1 MAGKESI
8 PKILVIDDETDIR
21 DGCKWI
27 LSRMGYDVLCAENGQ
42 DGLQILENEDID
54 IVLCDIKMPGM
65 DGFEVLAKIKE
76 QYTSVLVIMIT
87 GFSTVEIA
95 IEAMKK
101 GAYDFISKPFTPD
114 ELRIVIK
121 RAFETLHLT
130 LEANALKLE
139 QQKNL
144 IDLETEQSRIRT
156 IIETLP
162 NGLLV
167 TNTLGQIV
175 LMNPVAQNYLD
186 LGPDNCLG
194 KNIELCIEDKGL
206 CDYIMEIS
214 RGHYKADKDTS
225 YELVLSEERF
235 ILAEGRPVLNED
247 AQCMGAVVTL
257 SDITDLKI
265 FDRLKSEFVAQVSH
279 ELRSPLSVIHDQLAM
294 VIKAGDSE
302 KSGKSVTSEN
312 NQYLLGRAR
321 DKTKSL
327 ISLISDLL
335 DISRIEAG
343 NECLEPVKVHV
354 EDIIKKIVE
363 FQEVQAKKKNQSIAL
378 KLPDTKT
385 PSLVCDPLTLE
396 SIFGNLITNA
406 IKYTPEGGKIS
417 IKMDI
422 RNENVRV
429 KIKDNGFGI
438 EQKHLTRL
446 FDKFYRVKDDNTRF
460 INGTGLGLTIV
471 KSLVDSLKGSIHVE
485 SEPGHGSQFT
495 VILPCNAQ
503 TGKTE

>member
-1 MAGKESI
+1 MEGKETI
-8 PKILVIDDETDIR
+8 PKILVIDDEMDIR
-21 DGCKWI
+21 DGCERI
-27 LSRMGYDVLCAENGQ
+27 LYRMGYDVLCAENGQ
-42 DGLQILENEDID
+42 DGLQILENQDIC

-76 QYTSVLVIMIT
+76 QYKSVLVIMLT
-87 GFSTVEIA
+87 GFSTVETA

-139 QQKNL
+139 QHKNL

-162 NGLLV
+162 HGLMV
-167 TNTLGQIV
+167 TNIRGQIV
-175 LMNPVAQNYLD
+175 LMNPVAQKYLN
-186 LGPDNCLG
+186 LGHDTCVG
-194 KNIELCIEDKGL
+194 KMIELCIEDKGL
-206 CDYIMEIS
+206 CDYIMQIS
-214 RGHYKADKDTS
+214 RGHYKADEDMPS
-225 YELVLSEERF
+225 YELALSEERF

-247 AQCMGAVVTL
+247 AKCMGAVVTL

-279 ELRSPLSVIHDQLAM
+279 ELRSPLSVIHDQLGM
-294 VIKAGDSE
+294 VIKASDSE
-302 KSGKSVTSEN
+302 KSGKSEK
-312 NQYLLGRAR
+312 NQYLIGRAR
-321 DKTKSL
+321 DKTKNL
-327 ISLISDLL
+327 ISLIGDLL

-343 NECLEPVKVHV
+343 NECLEPVKVNA
-354 EDIIKKIVE
+354 EDILKKIVE
-363 FQEVQAKKKNQSIAL
+363 FQDVQARKKNLSIEL
-378 KLPDTKT
+378 KLPDKKT
-385 PSLVCDPLTLE
+385 PSLICDPTALE

-406 IKYTPEGGKIS
+406 IKYTPDGGKIS
-417 IKMDI
+417 IKLDSRDENI
-422 RNENVRV
+422 RVT
-429 KIKDNGFGI
+429 IKDNGFGI
-438 EQKHLTRL
+438 EQKHLPRL
-446 FDKFYRVKDDNTRF
+446 FEKFYRVKDDNTRF

-485 SEPGHGSQFT
+485 SEPGRGSLFT

-503 TGKTE
+503 TGQTE

>member
-1 MAGKESI
+1 MAGKETI
-8 PKILVIDDETDIR
+8 PEILVIDDEKDIR
-21 DGCKWI
+21 DGCQWI
-27 LSRMGYDVLCAENGQ
+27 ISRMGYEVFCAENGP
-42 DGLQILENEDID
+42 DGLEILEKEDIHL
-54 IVLCDIKMPGM
+54 VLCDIKMPGM
-65 DGFEVLAKIKE
+65 DGFDVLAKIKE
-76 QYTSVLVIMIT
+76 RFASVLVIMIT
-87 GFSTVEIA
+87 GFSTVEA
-95 IEAMKK
+95 AVEAMKK

-121 RAFETLHLT
+121 RALETQQLT
-130 LEANALKLE
+130 LEADALKRE
-139 QQKNL
+139 QQKHL
-144 IDLETEQSRIRT
+144 IALETEQSRIRT

-162 NGLLV
+162 HGLLV
-167 TNTLGQIV
+167 TNPLGQIV
-175 LMNPVAQNYLD
+175 LMNPVAQTLFN

-194 KNIELCIEDKGL
+194 KNIERCIEDQGL
-206 CDYIMEIS
+206 CEYILAIS
-214 RGHYKADKDTS
+214 KGRYKPDRDAS
-225 YELVLSEERF
+225 HELVLPGERF

-265 FDRLKSEFVAQVSH
+265 FERLKSEFVARVSH

-294 VIKAGDSE
+294 VIKSSDSE
-302 KSGKSVTSEN
+302 KSGESVKSEN

-321 DKTKSL
+321 DKTRSL

-343 NECLEPVKVHV
+343 KECQEPVNVHV

-363 FQEVQAKKKNQSIAL
+363 FQEIQAKKKSQSIEL
-378 KLPDTKT
+378 TLPDTKT

-417 IKMDI
+417 VTMDI
-422 RNENVRV
+422 SGENVRV
-429 KIKDNGFGI
+429 RVKDNGFGI
-438 EQKHLTRL
+438 EQKHLPRL
-446 FDKFYRVKDDNTRF
+446 FEKFYRVKDDNTRF

-471 KSLVDSLKGSIHVE
+471 KSLVDSLNGSIHVE
-485 SEPGHGSQFT
+485 SEPGHGSEFT
-495 VILPCNAQ
+495 VILPCNAK
-503 TGKTE
+503 TGQSE

>member
-1 MAGKESI
+1 MEDKETI
-8 PKILVIDDETDIR
+8 PKILVIDDEMDIR
-21 DGCKWI
+21 DGCERI
-27 LSRMGYDVLCAENGQ
+27 LSRMGYDVFCAENGQ
-42 DGLQILENEDID
+42 DGLQILENEDIC

-65 DGFEVLAKIKE
+65 DGFEVLAEIKE
-76 QYTSVLVIMIT
+76 HYQSVLVIMLT
-87 GFSTVEIA
+87 GFSTVETA

-121 RAFETLHLT
+121 RASETLHLT

-156 IIETLP
+156 ILESLP
-162 NGLLV
+162 HGLMV
-167 TNTLGQIV
+167 TNIQGQIV
-175 LMNPVAQNYLD
+175 LMNPVAQKYLD
-186 LGPDNCLG
+186 LGQDTCVG
-194 KNIELCIEDKGL
+194 KKIAMCIEDKGL
-206 CDYIMEIS
+206 CDYIMKIS
-214 RGHYKADKDTS
+214 RGHYKADEDIPS
-225 YELVLSEERF
+225 YELALSKERF

-247 AQCMGAVVTL
+247 AKCMGAVVTL

-279 ELRSPLSVIHDQLAM
+279 ELRSPLSVIHDQLGM
-294 VIKAGDSE
+294 VIKASDSE
-302 KSGKSVTSEN
+302 KSGKSEN

-321 DKTKSL
+321 EKTKNL
-327 ISLISDLL
+327 ISLIGDLL
-335 DISRIEAG
+335 DVSRIEAG
-343 NECLEPVKVHV
+343 NECLEPVKVRV

-363 FQEVQAKKKNQSIAL
+363 FQEVQAKKKNQSIEL
-378 KLPDTKT
+378 TLPDKKT
-385 PSLVCDPLTLE
+385 PPLICDPTALE

-406 IKYTPEGGKIS
+406 IKYTPDGGKIS
-417 IKMDI
+417 IKMDSKD
-422 RNENVRV
+422 ENIRV

-438 EQKHLTRL
+438 EQKHLPRL
-446 FDKFYRVKDDNTRF
+446 FEKFYRVKDDNTRF

-471 KSLVDSLKGSIHVE
+471 KSLVDALKGSIHVE
-485 SEPGHGSQFT
+485 SEPGHGTLFT

-503 TGKTE
+503 TGQTE

>member
-1 MAGKESI
+1 MTDKESI
-8 PKILVIDDETDIR
+8 PKILVIDDEMDIR
-21 DGCKWI
+21 DGCEWI
-27 LSRMGYDVLCAENGQ
+27 LSRMGYEVFCAENGP
-42 DGLQILENEDID
+42 DGLQVLENEDIHL
-54 IVLCDIKMPGM
+54 VLCDIKMPGM
-65 DGFEVLAKIKE
+65 DGFDVLAKIKE
-76 QYTSVLVIMIT
+76 QFPSVLVIMIT
-87 GFSTVEIA
+87 GFSTVEA
-95 IEAMKK
+95 AVEAMKK

-114 ELRIVIK
+114 GLRIVIK

-130 LEANALKLE
+130 LEANALKRE

-162 NGLLV
+162 HGLLV

-175 LMNPVAQNYLD
+175 LMNPVAQKCLD
-186 LGPDNCLG
+186 QGKDNCLG
-194 KNIELCIEDKGL
+194 KNIERCIEDKGL
-206 CDYIMEIS
+206 CDYIIKIS
-214 RGHYKADKDTS
+214 KGHYKADKDTS
-225 YELVLSEERF
+225 HEFVLPDQRY

-265 FDRLKSEFVAQVSH
+265 FERLKSEFVAKVSH

-294 VIKAGDSE
+294 VIKSSDPE
-302 KSGKSVTSEN
+302 KSGQSVESEN

-321 DKTKSL
+321 DKTRSL
-327 ISLISDLL
+327 ISLIGDLL
-335 DISRIEAG
+335 DISKIEAG
-343 NECLEPVKVHV
+343 KECLDPVKVHV

-363 FQEVQAKKKNQSIAL
+363 YQEVQAKKKNQSIEL
-378 KLPDTKT
+378 TLPETET
-385 PSLVCDPLTLE
+385 PSLVCDPLSLE

-417 IKMDI
+417 IEMDI
-422 RNENVRV
+422 RDENVRV
-429 KIKDNGFGI
+429 KVKDNGFGI
-438 EQKHLTRL
+438 EQKHLPRL
-446 FDKFYRVKDDNTRF
+446 FEKFYRVKDDNTRF

-485 SEPGHGSQFT
+485 SEPGHGSLFT
-495 VILPCNAQ
+495 VILPCNAK
-503 TGKTE
+503 TGETE